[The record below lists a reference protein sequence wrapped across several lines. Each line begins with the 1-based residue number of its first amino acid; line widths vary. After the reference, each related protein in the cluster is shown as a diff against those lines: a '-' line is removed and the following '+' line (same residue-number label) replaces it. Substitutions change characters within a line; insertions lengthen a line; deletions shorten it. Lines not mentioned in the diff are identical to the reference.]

1 MSDIH
6 PRLQTGFLDMLSDA
20 SAHHPIVPNPI
31 VPATHGTEPN
41 VVHNL
46 PHPMGSP
53 NPAKPWE
60 TPSKPLPPLDRV
72 DVWDVPFDRVTLDQ
86 SIDRIEQLML
96 RRIPS
101 YVITANL
108 NYCMLHHREA
118 ELQKMTRDA
127 DLILADGQPIVTRS
141 RMGNSPLPERV
152 AGSEMIYRLAERC
165 RDRGQGIYFLGGE
178 PGVGQRCADT
188 LAELYPG
195 MRIAGV
201 ESPPFRQLNEVEQLQ
216 QDERIQSSD
225 AGLLLV
231 AFGQPKGEKW
241 IHANYQ
247 RLGVP
252 VSIQIGASFEFV
264 AGTSKRAPESWQKLG
279 MEWAHRMFGDPK
291 RLVPRYASNAAFLAG
306 RCIEDWKRLVTS
318 WGMGEWSDNR

>member
-1 MSDIH
+1 
-6 PRLQTGFLDMLSDA
+6 MLSDA
-20 SAHHPIVPNPI
+20 SGLHPIAPNPI
-31 VPATHGTEPN
+31 ALVTDRPDPT

-46 PHPMGSP
+46 LHPTGPSQL
-53 NPAKPWE
+53 PASWE
-60 TPSKPLPPLDRV
+60 SLSEPLPPLDRV

-86 SIDRIEQLML
+86 SIDRIEQLMF

-118 ELQKMTRDA
+118 ELQQITRDA
-127 DLILADGQPIVTRS
+127 DLILADGQPIVNRS
-141 RMGNSPLPERV
+141 RLGNSPLPERV

-195 MRIAGV
+195 LRIAGV

-216 QDERIQSSD
+216 QDARIQSSD

-252 VSIQIGASFEFV
+252 VSIQVGASFEFV
-264 AGTSKRAPESWQKLG
+264 AGTSKRAPESWQRLG
-279 MEWAHRMFGDPK
+279 MEWAHRMFSDPK

-318 WGMGEWSDNR
+318 WGMGEWSDRR